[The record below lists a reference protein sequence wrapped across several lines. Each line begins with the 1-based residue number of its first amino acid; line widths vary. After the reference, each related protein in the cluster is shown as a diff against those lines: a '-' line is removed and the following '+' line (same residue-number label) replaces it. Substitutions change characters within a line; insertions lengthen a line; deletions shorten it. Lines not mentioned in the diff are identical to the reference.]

1 MIIAAHQPLYLPWL
15 GFFDKMEHADLFVLV
30 DHVQYEAQNFQ
41 NRNRVKVNNGVQW
54 LVVPVEHHGNG
65 EPIAEKRIAEAR
77 HSRHHWQRRTWRT
90 LVLHYGRAPWFHRYA
105 PALEDV
111 YTRPWQRLID
121 LNLHLIRLCMAWLE
135 IERPLVMSSSL
146 APLGHRTEMILSICR
161 AVGAHGYLSGCGGSS
176 AYLDTERLR
185 GEGLDVRWQ
194 QFHHPVYAQRYPAL
208 GFVRGLS
215 ALDLI
220 LNCGS
225 FAGQLLRAS
234 GDGRPPTARASSE
247 GGVRW

>member
-1 MIIAAHQPLYLPWL
+1 MIVAAHQPLYLPWL
-15 GFFDKMEHADLFVLV
+15 GFFHKMTQADLFVLV

-54 LVVPVEHHGNG
+54 LVVPVEHRGNG
-65 EPIAEKRIAEAR
+65 EPLCAKRIAEAR
-77 HSRHHWQRRTWRT
+77 PSRHHWQRRTWRT

-105 PALEDV
+105 GLLEEV
-111 YTRPWQRLID
+111 YARRWLRLID
-121 LNLHLIRLCMAWLE
+121 LNLHLIRLCMTWLE
-135 IERPLVMSSSL
+135 IDRPLVLSSSL
-146 APLGHRTEMILSICR
+146 QPPGQRTEMILSICR
-161 AVGAHGYLSGCGGSS
+161 AVGAQGYLSGCGGSS
-176 AYLDTERLR
+176 AYLDTDRLR

-194 QFHHPVYAQRYPAL
+194 QFHHPIYPQRYPTL

-220 LNCGS
+220 LNCGPR
-225 FAGQLLRAS
+225 AGQLLRAA
-234 GDGRPPTARASSE
+234 GDGPAATARASSD